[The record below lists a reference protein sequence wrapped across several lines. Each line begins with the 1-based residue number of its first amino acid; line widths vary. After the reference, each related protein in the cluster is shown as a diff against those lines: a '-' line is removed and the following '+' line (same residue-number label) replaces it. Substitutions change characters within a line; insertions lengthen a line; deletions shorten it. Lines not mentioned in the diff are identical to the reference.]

1 MTTAW
6 AYVIF
11 IHFFWCGGGGMYRIS
26 IIPNTV
32 FFPVLFI
39 VVVAFIL
46 ARMIIHFFTH
56 KIVVIGKYMNFRK

>member
-1 MTTAW
+1 
-6 AYVIF
+6 
-11 IHFFWCGGGGMYRIS
+11 MYRIY

-56 KIVVIGKYMNFRK
+56 KIVVIEKYMNFNKIIARLTLHYITRIVAIKNI